1 MSFQD
6 IIGQAHAK
14 QMLQNGLRNDK
25 VSHAYLFVGPQGS
38 GRKETALT
46 FAKALFCTEMKDD
59 CCDECLECRKVNHHN
74 HPDIH
79 VIAPEGSSIKI
90 EQIRALQREFAYR
103 TGGGTRKVYIMEQA
117 DKMTVQAANSLLKFL
132 EEPLSP
138 VVAILLTENGQA
150 MLPTIQSR
158 AQWIS
163 FTPMDPKV
171 MLQVLVQEGYAQS
184 LARCAVHLAS
194 GLPACREIIQQ
205 NWFAEIRNV
214 MLQLGKDC
222 LNKVNTAMITAQQQL
237 FKTPLAEHLDTLMS
251 LFLLWFKDMIH
262 YQLDRTESIIFIDQ
276 LESISKYAFSRTTEA
291 WVRCMELTTEMQ
303 KRLRANVNPQLA
315 FEQFLVGVQGG

>member
-25 VSHAYLFVGPQGS
+25 VSHAYLFAGPQGS
-38 GRKETALT
+38 GRKEMALT

-59 CCDECLECRKVNHHN
+59 CCDECLECRKVDHHN

-103 TGGGTRKVYIMEQA
+103 TGGGSRKVYIMEQA

-163 FTPMDPKV
+163 FTPMDPKA

>member
-1 MSFQD
+1 MSFDD
-6 IIGQAHAK
+6 IIGQKNAK

-38 GRKETALT
+38 GRKELALT
-46 FAKALFCTEMKDD
+46 FAKALFCTNMLDD
-59 CCDECLECRKVNHHN
+59 CCDQCLECRKVDHHN
-74 HPDIH
+74 HPDLHI
-79 VIAPEGSSIKI
+79 IKPDGASIKI
-90 EQIRALQREFAYR
+90 DQIRDLQREFAYR
-103 TGGGTRKVYIMEQA
+103 TGSNSRKVYIMEQA

-138 VVAILLTENGQA
+138 VVAILITENGQA

-163 FTPMDPKV
+163 FTPMDPLL
-171 MLQVLVQEGYAQS
+171 MLQVLVQEGHAQA

-194 GLPACREIIQQ
+194 GLTACREIIQQ

-214 MLQLGKDC
+214 MLQLGRDC
-222 LNKVNTAMITAQQQL
+222 LNKSNMAMITAQQQL
-237 FKTPLAEHLDTLMS
+237 FKTSLSEHLDTLMS
-251 LFLLWFKDMIH
+251 MFFLWFKDMIH

-276 LESISKYAFSRTTEA
+276 LDWISKYAFSRPTEA
-291 WVRCMELTTEMQ
+291 WVRCMELTIEMQ
-303 KRLRANVNPQLA
+303 RRLRANVNPQLA

>member
-14 QMLQNGLRNDK
+14 QMLQNGLRNDR
-25 VSHAYLFVGPQGS
+25 VSHAYLFAGPQGS
-38 GRKETALT
+38 GRKEMALT

-59 CCDECLECRKVNHHN
+59 CCDECLECRKVDHHN

-103 TGGGTRKVYIMEQA
+103 TGGGSRKVYIMEQA

-163 FTPMDPKV
+163 FTPMDPKA

>member
-6 IIGQAHAK
+6 IIGQVRAK
-14 QMLQNGLRNDK
+14 QMLQNELRNDT
-25 VSHAYLFVGPQGS
+25 VSHAYLFAGPRGS
-38 GRKETALT
+38 GRRQMALT
-46 FAKALFCTEMKDD
+46 LAKSLFCTERDGD
-59 CCDECLECRKVNHHN
+59 CCDQCLECRKVDHQN
-74 HPDIH
+74 HPDVH
-79 VIAPEGSSIKI
+79 VIRPDGSSIKI

-103 TGGGTRKVYIMEQA
+103 TGDGNRKVYIMEQA
-117 DKMTVQAANSLLKFL
+117 DQMTVQAANSLLKFL

-138 VVAILLTENGQA
+138 VVAILITENGQA

-158 AQWIS
+158 AQWIP
-163 FTPMDPKV
+163 FTPMDPET
-171 MLQVLVQEGYAQS
+171 MLQVLVQEGYPQS
-184 LARCAVHLAS
+184 TARCVVHLAS
-194 GLPACREIIQQ
+194 GLDACREIIQQ

-222 LNKVNTAMITAQQQL
+222 LNQMNTAMVTAHQQL
-237 FKTPLAEHLDTLMS
+237 FKTPLAEHLDTLMN

-262 YQLDRTESIIFIDQ
+262 YQVGRTESIIFIDQ
-276 LESISKYAFSRTTEA
+276 LESISKYAFTRDAES
-291 WVRCMELTTEMQ
+291 WVRCMELATDMQ